1 MMGTDVH
8 SPQTRSYNMSR
19 IRGKDTKPE
28 VKLRSLL
35 HGKGY
40 RFRLHDP
47 RLPGKPDIV
56 LPKYKTAIFVNG
68 CFWHRH
74 EGCRYCST
82 PRTREEFW
90 KKKFSETVLRDKK
103 KTEQLEESG
112 CKPLT
117 IWECEIQKNPDDTV
131 LKIVQDLN
139 EEQAH
144 ETY

>member
-8 SPQTRSYNMSR
+8 SPETRSYNMSR

-28 VKLRSLL
+28 MKLRSLL
-35 HGKGY
+35 HGEGY

-56 LPKYKTAIFVNG
+56 LPKYRTAIFVNG

-112 CKPLT
+112 WRALT
-117 IWECEIQKNPDDTV
+117 IWECELKDEPQSV
-131 LKIVQDLN
+131 LRRLIKEFN
-139 EEQAH
+139 KEWN
-144 ETY
+144 